1 VSLRCSVATHLQ
13 RRSWPN
19 VRILVAE
26 DDRTLREVL
35 QRGLTEAGY
44 VVDVAADG
52 EAATTMLKVNEYEV
66 AILDW
71 RMPKRSGIETLALV
85 RASGVTT
92 PILILTARDAPL
104 DRVEGLNAG
113 ADDYLVK
120 PFDFGELVARLQ
132 ALQRRPALRFNDV
145 IRCGDLEFDAST
157 RELRAAGKDVELT
170 STERLLIELLLRRS
184 PAAVSR
190 RTIANQVW
198 SEQADAVGSNTIE
211 VHIARIRSKIGHCDA
226 KIDTVRGFGYRV
238 VES

>member
-1 VSLRCSVATHLQ
+1 M
-13 RRSWPN
+13 
-19 VRILVAE
+19 
-26 DDRTLREVL
+26 
-35 QRGLTEAGY
+35 
-44 VVDVAADG
+44 VDVVADG
-52 EAATTMLKVNEYEV
+52 EAASMMLKDNEYEV

-71 RMPKRSGIETLALV
+71 RMPKRSGIETLALA
-85 RASGVTT
+85 RASHVTT

-145 IRCGDLEFDAST
+145 IRCGNLEFDSST
-157 RELRAAGKDVELT
+157 RELHAAGENVEMT

-184 PAAVSR
+184 PNAVSR

-198 SEQADAVGSNTIE
+198 SDQADAVGSNTIE
-211 VHIARIRSKIGHCDA
+211 VHIARIRSKIAHGDA
-226 KIDTVRGFGYRV
+226 RIETIRGFGYRV
-238 VES
+238 VAS

>member
-1 VSLRCSVATHLQ
+1 
-13 RRSWPN
+13 

-35 QRGLTEAGY
+35 QRGLREAGY
-44 VVDVAADG
+44 VVDVVSDG
-52 EAATTMLKVNEYEV
+52 EAATAMLKDHEYEV

-71 RMPKRSGIETLALV
+71 RMPKRSGVETLALV
-85 RASGVTT
+85 RKLGVTT

-120 PFDFGELVARLQ
+120 PFDFGELIARLQ
-132 ALQRRPALRFNDV
+132 ALQRRPALRFNEE
-145 IRCGDLEFDAST
+145 IRCGDLSFDAAT
-157 RELRAAGKDVELT
+157 RELRAGEKDIDLT

-198 SEQADAVGSNTIE
+198 SDQADVVSSNTIE
-211 VHIARIRSKIGHCDA
+211 VHVARIRSKLAGCEA
-226 KIDTVRGFGYRV
+226 KIETIRGFGYRV
-238 VES
+238 VAS

>member
-1 VSLRCSVATHLQ
+1 M
-13 RRSWPN
+13 
-19 VRILVAE
+19 RILVAE

-35 QRGLTEAGY
+35 QRGLREAGY
-44 VVDVAADG
+44 VVDAVADG
-52 EAATTMLKVNEYEV
+52 EAATTMLKDNEYEV

-85 RASGVTT
+85 RKLGVTT
-92 PILILTARDAPL
+92 PILMLTARDAPL
-104 DRVEGLNAG
+104 DRVEGLNTG

-132 ALQRRPALRFNDV
+132 ALQRRPALRFNEE
-145 IRCGDLEFDAST
+145 IRCGDLSFDAAT
-157 RELRAAGKDVELT
+157 RELRASGKDVDLT

-198 SEQADAVGSNTIE
+198 SDQADVVSSNTIE
-211 VHIARIRSKIGHCDA
+211 VHVARIRSKIAGCEA
-226 KIDTVRGFGYRV
+226 KIETIRGFGYRV
-238 VES
+238 VAS

>member
-1 VSLRCSVATHLQ
+1 
-13 RRSWPN
+13 
-19 VRILVAE
+19 
-26 DDRTLREVL
+26 
-35 QRGLTEAGY
+35 
-44 VVDVAADG
+44 VVDSVADG
-52 EAATTMLKVNEYEV
+52 EAATTMLKNNEYEV

-85 RASGVTT
+85 RASNVAT

-145 IRCGDLEFDAST
+145 VRCGDLEFDSST
-157 RELRAAGKDVELT
+157 RELRAAGEDVELT

-190 RTIANQVW
+190 RQIANQVW
-198 SEQADAVGSNTIE
+198 SDQADAVGSNTIE
-211 VHIARIRSKIGHCDA
+211 VHIARIRSKIAHSDA
-226 KIDTVRGFGYRV
+226 RIETIRGFGYRV

>member
-1 VSLRCSVATHLQ
+1 
-13 RRSWPN
+13 

-35 QRGLTEAGY
+35 QRGLREVGY
-44 VVDVAADG
+44 VVDVVADG
-52 EAATTMLKVNEYEV
+52 EAATTMLKENEYEV

-85 RASGVTT
+85 RKSGVTT

-132 ALQRRPALRFNDV
+132 ALQRRPALRFHEE
-145 IRCGDLEFDAST
+145 IRCGDLQFDSAT
-157 RELRAAGKDVELT
+157 RELRAGGKDVELT

-198 SEQADAVGSNTIE
+198 SDQADAVGSNTIE
-211 VHIARIRSKIGHCDA
+211 VHIARIRSKIAGCDA
-226 KIDTVRGFGYRV
+226 KIETIRGFGYRV
-238 VES
+238 VAA

>member
-1 VSLRCSVATHLQ
+1 M
-13 RRSWPN
+13 
-19 VRILVAE
+19 RILVAE

-44 VVDVAADG
+44 VVDVAIDG
-52 EAATTMLKVNEYEV
+52 EAATTMLKMNEYEV

-71 RMPKRSGIETLALV
+71 RMPKRSGIEALTLV
-85 RASGVTT
+85 RASDVAT

-120 PFDFGELVARLQ
+120 PFDFDELVARLQ
-132 ALQRRPALRFNDV
+132 ALQRRPALRFNEV
-145 IRCGDLEFDAST
+145 IRCGDLEFDTST
-157 RELRAAGKDVELT
+157 RALRAAGRDVELT
-170 STERLLIELLLRRS
+170 STERLLVELLLRRS
-184 PAAVSR
+184 PTAVSR

-198 SEQADAVGSNTIE
+198 SDQADAVGSNTIE
-211 VHIARIRSKIGHCDA
+211 VHIARVRA
-226 KIDTVRGFGYRV
+226 KISRCEARIETIRGFGYRM

>member
-1 VSLRCSVATHLQ
+1 
-13 RRSWPN
+13 

-35 QRGLTEAGY
+35 QRGLREVGY
-44 VVDVAADG
+44 IVDVVADG
-52 EAATTMLKVNEYEV
+52 ESATTMLKDNEYEV

-71 RMPKRSGIETLALV
+71 RMPKRSGVEALSLV
-85 RASGVTT
+85 RRSGVTT
-92 PILILTARDAPL
+92 PILILTARDAPT

-120 PFDFGELVARLQ
+120 PFDFDELVARLQ
-132 ALQRRPALRFNDV
+132 ALQRRPALRFNEEV
-145 IRCGDLEFDAST
+145 RCGDLRFDSAT
-157 RELRAAGKDVELT
+157 RELRVAETEIELT

-198 SEQADAVGSNTIE
+198 SDQADVVSSNTIE
-211 VHIARIRSKIGHCDA
+211 VHIARIRSKIAGSDA
-226 KIDTVRGFGYRV
+226 KIETIRGFGYRV
-238 VES
+238 IAP

>member
-1 VSLRCSVATHLQ
+1 MVDSV
-13 RRSWPN
+13 
-19 VRILVAE
+19 
-26 DDRTLREVL
+26 
-35 QRGLTEAGY
+35 
-44 VVDVAADG
+44 ADG
-52 EAATTMLKVNEYEV
+52 EAATTMLKNNEYEV

-85 RASGVTT
+85 RASNVAT

-145 IRCGDLEFDAST
+145 VRCGDLEFDSST
-157 RELRAAGKDVELT
+157 RELRAAGEDVELT

-190 RTIANQVW
+190 RQIANQVW
-198 SEQADAVGSNTIE
+198 SDQADAVGSNTIE
-211 VHIARIRSKIGHCDA
+211 VHIARIRSKIAHSDA
-226 KIDTVRGFGYRV
+226 RIETIRGFGYRV

>member
-1 VSLRCSVATHLQ
+1 M
-13 RRSWPN
+13 
-19 VRILVAE
+19 RILVAE

-35 QRGLTEAGY
+35 QRGLREAGY
-44 VVDVAADG
+44 VVDVVADG
-52 EAATTMLKVNEYEV
+52 EVATTMLKENEYEV

-85 RASGVTT
+85 RKSGVAT

-113 ADDYLVK
+113 ADDK

-132 ALQRRPALRFNDV
+132 ALQRRPALRFNEE
-145 IRCGDLEFDAST
+145 IRCGDLQFDSAT
-157 RELRAAGKDVELT
+157 RELRAAGKDIELT

-198 SEQADAVGSNTIE
+198 SDQADAVGSNTIE
-211 VHIARIRSKIGHCDA
+211 VHIARIRSKIAGCDA
-226 KIDTVRGFGYRV
+226 RIETIRGFGYRV
-238 VES
+238 VAS

>member
-1 VSLRCSVATHLQ
+1 M
-13 RRSWPN
+13 
-19 VRILVAE
+19 RILVAE

-35 QRGLTEAGY
+35 HRGLREAGY
-44 VVDVAADG
+44 VVDMVDDG
-52 EAATTMLKVNEYEV
+52 EAATIMLKENEYEV

-85 RASGVTT
+85 RRSGIAT
-92 PILILTARDAPL
+92 PILILTARDAPI

-132 ALQRRPALRFNDV
+132 ALQRRPALRFNEE
-145 IRCGDLEFDAST
+145 IRCGDLEFDSAT
-157 RELRAAGKDVELT
+157 RVLRVAGLGVELT

-198 SEQADAVGSNTIE
+198 NDPTDAVGSNTIE
-211 VHIARIRSKIGHCDA
+211 VHIARIRSKIAGSDA
-226 KIDTVRGFGYRV
+226 KIETIRGFGYRV
-238 VES
+238 VAS

>member
-1 VSLRCSVATHLQ
+1 MAASLDEK
-13 RRSWPN
+13 RSFD

-35 QRGLTEAGY
+35 QRGLQEAGY
-44 VVDVAADG
+44 VVDVVEDG
-52 EAATTMLKVNEYEV
+52 EAATIMLRDNEYEV

-85 RASGVTT
+85 RKLGVTT
-92 PILILTARDAPL
+92 PILILTARDAPV

-132 ALQRRPALRFNDV
+132 ALQRRPALRFHEE
-145 IRCGDLEFDAST
+145 IRCGDLEFDAAT
-157 RELRAAGKDVELT
+157 RELRVAGKDVELT

-198 SEQADAVGSNTIE
+198 SDQADAVGSNTIE
-211 VHIARIRSKIGHCDA
+211 VHIARIRAKIAGCDA
-226 KIDTVRGFGYRV
+226 KIETVRGFGYRV
-238 VES
+238 VAS